1 MKQSN
6 YNKNKNSKECRDHII
21 AKIDHECHEFDQHAF
36 PKVYDHQQHPLLS
49 CALDSIAKTKAMI
62 YTGVVEWDGKGYW
75 NTKCLKT
82 PFFHFFRFFCT
93 EEECF
98 QFFFFLFIYLFFFLS
113 TFFCFAFSFS
123 FQKNAKELLK
133 VKTRKL
139 VIPKGGGRKIQ
150 IKIVVHFIL
159 CEVISRFNI
168 SFIFIKES
176 FVH

>member
-98 QFFFFLFIYLFFFLS
+98 QFFFFFIYLFIFFFFCRHFSVLPFLS
-113 TFFCFAFSFS
+113 PSKKCQGIIESKN
-123 FQKNAKELLK
+123 QKPRNS
-133 VKTRKL
+133 
-139 VIPKGGGRKIQ
+139 KGGGEKNSN
-150 IKIVVHFIL
+150 KNCCPFYSL
-159 CEVISRFNI
+159 
-168 SFIFIKES
+168 
-176 FVH
+176 